1 MWYEEEK
8 SFSPHLIWTVTV
20 TQKKKKNKTKK
31 SSIIF
36 CSAYFNITK
45 QTEKYIYINKIT
57 FLTLLAGPQLSEF
70 TDITDTSYTERQG
83 LCRSSITLLKSKY
96 LLLIL
101 KLLQQLQCFEGL
113 LLTGAGMFL
122 KP

>member
-1 MWYEEEK
+1 MWHEEEK

-20 TQKKKKNKTKK
+20 TRKKKIKK

-45 QTEKYIYINKIT
+45 QTEKYTYINKIN
-57 FLTLLAGPQLSEF
+57 FLTLLAGPQQL
-70 TDITDTSYTERQG
+70 TDITDTSYTVRQG
-83 LCRSSITLLKSKY
+83 LCRSPITLLKSKCW
-96 LLLIL
+96 LLIL
-101 KLLQQLQCFEGL
+101 KLLQQLHYFEAL
-113 LLTGAGMFL
+113 LLIGAGMFL